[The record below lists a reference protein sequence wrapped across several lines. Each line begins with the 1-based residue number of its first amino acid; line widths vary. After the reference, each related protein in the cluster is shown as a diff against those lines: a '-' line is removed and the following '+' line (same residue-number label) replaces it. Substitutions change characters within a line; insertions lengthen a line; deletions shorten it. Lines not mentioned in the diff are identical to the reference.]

1 MLKYRYR
8 QIYLP
13 TVGLNQTGTGCSDL
27 VFVIA
32 YNGRLGLQF
41 PERLGLFE

>member
-13 TVGLNQTGTGCSDL
+13 TVGLNQTGTGRSDL